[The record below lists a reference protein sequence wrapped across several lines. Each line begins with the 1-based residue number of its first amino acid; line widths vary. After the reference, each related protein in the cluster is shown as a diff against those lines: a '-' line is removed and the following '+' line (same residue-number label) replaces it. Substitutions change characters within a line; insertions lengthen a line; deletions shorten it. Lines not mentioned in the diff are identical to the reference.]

1 MTPPLSF
8 RMESDPAEIPCSGR
22 CRQRRIPMGEEGKVE
37 QAEVG
42 RNSPEVRMQEGAG
55 IEGAGGIVERGWEG
69 ANRDI
74 DGDGRS

>member
-1 MTPPLSF
+1 
-8 RMESDPAEIPCSGR
+8 
-22 CRQRRIPMGEEGKVE
+22 MGEEGKVE

-42 RNSPEVRMQEGAG
+42 RNLPEVRMQEGAG

>member
-1 MTPPLSF
+1 
-8 RMESDPAEIPCSGR
+8 
-22 CRQRRIPMGEEGKVE
+22 MGEEEKVE

-42 RNSPEVRMQEGAG
+42 RSLPEVRMQEGAG

-74 DGDGRS
+74 DGDRRS